1 MASLLFHNNTCSI
14 NDVFYESHLSLLK
27 SVCMELGQP
36 EKINELQEKLLGPK
50 MKIKARKDPNLP
62 KRAKSGFMFYCDEH
76 RPKFIEKYKK
86 ANKKVI
92 ISDVAKEL
100 GKSWKKL
107 KSRVKYD
114 KLAAKDKERYAEE
127 MSDYNEKNGLN

>member
-1 MASLLFHNNTCSI
+1 
-14 NDVFYESHLSLLK
+14 
-27 SVCMELGQP
+27 MELGQP

>member
-1 MASLLFHNNTCSI
+1 MGGTNVRNIPICI
-14 NDVFYESHLSLLK
+14 GD
-27 SVCMELGQP
+27 
-36 EKINELQEKLLGPK
+36 KL
-50 MKIKARKDPNLP
+50 KIKAKKDPNLP

-76 RPKFIEKYKK
+76 RGKLIEKYKK